1 MTRRGLG
8 KGLGALIPG
17 SDKKGEPQEI
27 PAKERVM
34 QLELERIVPNKNQP
48 RSRFKDQSLDELA
61 ESIKEFGVLQPIIV
75 RKISG
80 DDKYEIIAGER
91 RFRATQKNNL
101 STIPALLIEDIDDI
115 SSLEMALIE
124 NIHRENLSSME
135 QAYCYKQMIDEFNIT
150 HQEISKRIGKS
161 RAAITN
167 TMRLLA
173 LPLEVQKLLDEK
185 IIAEGHARPI
195 LGVEGME
202 DQIKIARKA
211 AEKGMSVREVERLV
225 EKLKKEDSPSNRW
238 KPLQFSKIPKISDH
252 LTEYLDSPVKITI
265 GKKKGKINIEFGVIK
280 DLERIVGKIIGQ
292 ETFMDKKKDKS

>member
-8 KGLGALIPG
+8 KGLGAIIPG